1 MENKFLEK
9 IAKPFNPEIPFAE
22 TMDGYLD
29 QLIPIVRSWGEDLWE
44 EKFYVDKPWLE
55 VRDDEHFHHA
65 VLHFFNEGGEYL
77 KSVDGDVTAGSWR
90 YMPNS
95 NKLIIESG
103 MGDAELFDLAFMDAQ
118 FFVLQKHGNQ
128 ERLGERKYFV
138 MVFEPIARRLEWRDA
153 MLFLFNKYR
162 NNNSFY
168 ITVAVI
174 ILLIIAIIFT
184 LS

>member
-9 IAKPFNPEIPFAE
+9 LAQPFNPVIPYAE

-29 QLIPIVRSWGEDLWE
+29 QLIPIVRPWGEDLYE

-77 KSVDGDVTAGSWR
+77 KSVDGNVNAGSWR
-90 YMPNS
+90 YLPGT
-95 NKLIIESG
+95 NKLILEVG
-103 MGDAELFDLAFMDAQ
+103 MGESELYDLAFLDGQ
-118 FFVLQKHGNQ
+118 FLVLSKHGDQ
-128 ERLGERKYFV
+128 QRLGQRKYFV

-153 MLFLFNKYR
+153 MMYLFSKYR

-168 ITVAVI
+168 ITIAVI
-174 ILLIIAIIFT
+174 ILLIVAIIVA